1 MAHHHEHGNEASPG
15 PNRSK
20 WILIGFL
27 AVAGFFLITEHQA
40 HLYGA
45 LPYLLILICP
55 LMHLFHGHGNGHHG
69 GPERH
74 DESANTGQN
83 ARPTS
88 PLQEN
93 DSARRQ

>member
-1 MAHHHEHGNEASPG
+1 MAHHHEHGNEPSPG

-27 AVAGFFLITEHQA
+27 AVGGFFLVTEHQA

-55 LMHLFHGHGNGHHG
+55 LMHLFHGHGHGHHD
-69 GPERH
+69 RH
-74 DESANTGQN
+74 DESANTGPN
-83 ARPTS
+83 TKPAS
-88 PLQEN
+88 PLQEH
-93 DSARRQ
+93 DSTRRP